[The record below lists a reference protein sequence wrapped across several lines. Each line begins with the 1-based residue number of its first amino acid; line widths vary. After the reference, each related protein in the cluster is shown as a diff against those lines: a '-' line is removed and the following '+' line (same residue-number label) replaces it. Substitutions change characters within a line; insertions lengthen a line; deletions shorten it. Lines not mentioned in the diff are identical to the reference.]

1 MNLAR
6 RYALRRFV
14 QGLCHTSVG
23 LISLSH
29 LDVNAEALASE
40 ASLDKKGI
48 QKEHSKLE
56 STALPL
62 VLPET
67 LSSLDRLKGK
77 PSDYYVSEKLD
88 GVRAYWNGRQL
99 LFRSGRVVAAPAWFV
114 QNFPGD
120 IELDGEL
127 WMDRGKFEELSAAVR
142 RLQPN
147 HEEWR
152 QIKFCLFEL
161 PHGKGEYSTRYW
173 ELQSLV
179 KRLRVPWLT
188 FVEQV
193 EFATLSA
200 INHHFLDLTKAGAEG
215 LVLHAKQASFVG
227 TRSGVMLKYKPFFDA
242 EAQVVRHIEGS
253 GKYRGKLGAYLV
265 ENRDGLRFKIGSGFS
280 DEMRDKPLP
289 IGAWLTYR
297 YRELNPSG
305 MPRFATY
312 LREYDAD

>member
-1 MNLAR
+1 MNQPR
-6 RYALRRFV
+6 RYVLRRFV
-14 QGLCHTSVG
+14 QGLGHTSVG
-23 LISLSH
+23 LISLFH
-29 LDVNAEALASE
+29 LNVISEALASE
-40 ASLDKKGI
+40 VSHDKRRV
-48 QKEHSKLE
+48 QKQARKLE

-88 GVRAYWNGRQL
+88 GVRAYWNGKQL
-99 LFRSGRVVAAPAWFV
+99 LFRSGRVIPAPSWFV
-114 QNFPGD
+114 QDFPVD

-127 WMDRGKFEELSAAVR
+127 WMARGKFEELSAAVR
-142 RLQPN
+142 RSQLD
-147 HEEWR
+147 HDEWR

-161 PHGKGEYSTRYW
+161 PHGKGEFSNRYL

-179 KRLRVPWLT
+179 KRLRVPWLHI
-188 FVEQV
+188 VDQV
-193 EFATLSA
+193 EFATLAA
-200 INHHFLDLTKAGAEG
+200 INNHFHDLTKAGAEG
-215 LVLHAKQASFVG
+215 VVLHAKQASFIG
-227 TRSGVMLKYKPFFDA
+227 ARNAAMFKYKPFFDA
-242 EAQVVRHIEGS
+242 EAQVVRHLEGS
-253 GKYRGKLGAYLV
+253 GKYQGKLGAYLV

-289 IGAWLTYR
+289 VGTWLTYR

-305 MPRFATY
+305 VPRFATY